1 MARVKVK
8 TFSVIREVLGADVVE
23 VEIGLPSTVD
33 SVLHALLQNYG
44 EPLKERL
51 WDPEAGEMAPFLMR
65 LNDEI
70 IRSSF
75 DLDRPIKDGDEIA
88 IIFPIGGG

>member
-23 VEIGLPSTVD
+23 VEVGPPSTVD
-33 SVLHALLQNYG
+33 SVIRTLLEDYG

-51 WDPEAGEMAPFLMR
+51 WDPEAGEMTPFLMR

>member
-23 VEIGLPSTVD
+23 VEVGHPSTVG
-33 SVLHALLQNYG
+33 SVLRALLDNYG
-44 EPLKERL
+44 EPLRERL
-51 WDPEAGEMAPFLMR
+51 WEPESREMTPFLMR